1 MEMINLI
8 FGIFNS
14 PGFWMTGVL
23 FLLGWVWV
31 PKTSA
36 DEVLAA
42 HINDL
47 QTKKVDTDFHDT
59 FIALTDT
66 PGAYAGEGGK
76 FVKVNAVPDA
86 LEFAAIA
93 WGDVSK
99 AGSNLTDLATR
110 QHAGLS
116 DAPADAHHAEDHSAE
131 HEVGGGDLVDHNGL
145 TNWAANKH
153 VVLPGTI
160 ANVLTNHTKAV
171 HDGLSINADQVDGE
185 HANAITTNARVKA
198 HFPDSIAN
206 VLSDHTKAVHDSLLI
221 TVLGTGALA
230 KNHGAEGTDMLV
242 NVCYGVGGAPA
253 VGGTTH
259 GTIFLKYTA

>member
-31 PKTSA
+31 PKTS
-36 DEVLAA
+36 DDLVLAE
-42 HINDL
+42 HINEL

-66 PGAYAGEGGK
+66 PAAYAGEGGK

-99 AGSNLTDLATR
+99 VGSNLTDLATR
-110 QHAGLS
+110 AHAGLS
-116 DAPADAHHAEDHSAE
+116 DAPADAHHAEDHSAQ
-131 HEVGGGDLVDHNGL
+131 HEVGGGDLVDHNDL

-160 ANVLTNHTKAV
+160 ANVLSNHTKAV
-171 HDGLSINADQVDGE
+171 HDGLAINADQVDGE
-185 HANAITTNARVKA
+185 EAAAIVTKARVDA
-198 HFPDSIAN
+198 
-206 VLSDHTKAVHDSLLI
+206 VLLTIVGS
-221 TVLGTGALA
+221 GALA

-242 NVCYGVGGAPA
+242 NVCYGVGAAPA
-253 VGGTTH
+253 VGNTTH